1 MRQDERNPRE
11 GVGAAAIAPLAGGA
25 AASGRHRRPFPR
37 RERRGLINVM
47 LTVAIAA
54 VAVVVMV
61 NMGITI
67 RDSLRTSTLN
77 SSIIQLEA
85 HIRQAFANFG
95 NYQAGSG
102 NDPYGPLFASRMPN
116 NARDGNTIVTPWGD
130 RIRSG
135 PGETGNSA
143 SNNHFWILA
152 EGLTEDT
159 CQTIAESWQGN
170 SGVLAVRKG
179 TTDINTAALIIAQC
193 DGGGVNLRIV
203 FRG

>member
-1 MRQDERNPRE
+1 MRHEKRNSCAGSEAAP
-11 GVGAAAIAPLAGGA
+11 GAAP
-25 AASGRHRRPFPR
+25 SGKAQTGRRPFPR
-37 RERRGLINVM
+37 RERRGLIGVM

-54 VAVVVMV
+54 LAVVVMV
-61 NMGITI
+61 NMGIGI

-77 SSIIQLEA
+77 STIIQLEA
-85 HIRQAFANFG
+85 QIRQAFANFG
-95 NYQAGSG
+95 NYQAGTRA
-102 NDPYGPLFASRMPN
+102 NDPYGALFAARMPN
-116 NARDGNTIVTPWGD
+116 NARDGNNIVTPWGN

-135 PGETGNSA
+135 PGQSGNTA
-143 SNNHFWILA
+143 SPNRFWIRA

-179 TTDINTAALIIAQC
+179 ATDIDTAALIVAQC
-193 DGGGVNLRIV
+193 DGGGVDLTIV

>member
-1 MRQDERNPRE
+1 MRHEERNPRA
-11 GVGAAAIAPLAGGA
+11 GGAAAIAAP
-25 AASGRHRRPFPR
+25 SGRCRRPFPR

-54 VAVVVMV
+54 VAVVAMV
-61 NMGITI
+61 NMGISI

-85 HIRQAFANFG
+85 QIRQAFANFG
-95 NYQAGSG
+95 NYQAGTRP
-102 NDPYGPLFASRMPN
+102 NDPYGALFAARMPN
-116 NARDGNTIVTPWGD
+116 NARDGNNIVTPWGN

-135 PGETGNSA
+135 PGEAGNTA
-143 SNNHFWILA
+143 STNRFWIQA
-152 EGLTEDT
+152 QGLNEDT

-170 SGVLAVRKG
+170 SGVFAVRKG
-179 TTDINTAALIIAQC
+179 ATDINTAALIVAQC
-193 DGGGVNLRIV
+193 DGGGVDLTIV

>member
-11 GVGAAAIAPLAGGA
+11 GVGTAAIAPHSGKA
-25 AASGRHRRPFPR
+25 AATGGRRPFPR
-37 RERRGLINVM
+37 RDRRGLINVM

-116 NARDGNTIVTPWGD
+116 NARDGNTIVTPWGN

-143 SNNHFWILA
+143 SNNRFWILA

>member
-1 MRQDERNPRE
+1 MRHEERNPRA
-11 GVGAAAIAPLAGGA
+11 GGAAAIAAP
-25 AASGRHRRPFPR
+25 SGRCRRPFPR

-77 SSIIQLEA
+77 STIIQLEA
-85 HIRQAFANFG
+85 NIRQAFANFG
-95 NYQAGSG
+95 NYQAGAAG
-102 NDPYGPLFASRMPN
+102 NDPYGALFASRMPN
-116 NARDGNTIVTPWGD
+116 NARDGDTIVTPWGN

-135 PGETGNSA
+135 PGETGNTA
-143 SNNHFWILA
+143 SPNRFWIMA
-152 EGLTEDT
+152 RGLTEDT

-179 TTDINTAALIIAQC
+179 TTAINSAATVISEC
-193 DGGGVNLRIV
+193 NGGNVNLTIV